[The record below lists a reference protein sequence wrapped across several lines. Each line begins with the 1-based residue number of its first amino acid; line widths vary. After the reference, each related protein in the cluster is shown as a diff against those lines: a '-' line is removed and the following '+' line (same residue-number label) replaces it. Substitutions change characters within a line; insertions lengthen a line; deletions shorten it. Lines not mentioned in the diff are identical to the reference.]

1 MESVQKEHMIMFH
14 KRLFVCDPALGLEFH
29 QQVQV
34 HYNMNLD
41 PKMMT
46 EKSQLLM
53 SLQVTNKIRF
63 LS

>member
-1 MESVQKEHMIMFH
+1 
-14 KRLFVCDPALGLEFH
+14 LFVCDPALGLEFH